1 MKRVALYFKRFR
13 LKSFNYWLVIAVMAL
28 NLFGIAV
35 VTSANENYQRLEIGG
50 MVAGILIMLFLSLV
64 DYNFLIRLRWV
75 FYGLAVILLLAVIVA
90 GDSGGGATRWIEIG
104 SFRFQPSEIV
114 KIMMILFFSGFFSAH
129 EVSVSDWK
137 IFLSSIVLIGIP
149 LILIYKEPDLSTTII
164 VSLIFVALYFVA
176 GLSYKIIG
184 ILALIGIPSAG
195 IFFYLITRENQTIL
209 EEYQYGRVMSF
220 IHPEQYPDQFYQQ
233 ENAIIAIGSGGLLGK
248 GLNNM
253 DPMSVKNGN
262 YISEPHTDFI
272 FAIVGEEL
280 GFRGAMLLIFLL
292 FLIVVLC
299 IIIARKSKNLAGRL
313 ICTGVAAY
321 IGFQSVVNMGVVT
334 GILPNTGLPLPF
346 VSYGLTSLISSYIAM
361 GLVLNV
367 SLQPNKR

>member
-28 NLFGIAV
+28 NLFGISV
-35 VTSANENYQRLEIGG
+35 VTSANESYQKLEIGG
-50 MVAGILIMLFLSLV
+50 MVAGVLIMLILSLF
-64 DYNFLIRLRWV
+64 DYNVLVKFRWA
-75 FYGLAVILLLAVIVA
+75 FYGLAVVLLLAVIFV

-114 KIMMILFFSGFFSAH
+114 KVMLILFFAGYFSAH
-129 EVSVSDWK
+129 ETTVSNWK
-137 IFLSSIVLIGIP
+137 IFFSALALIGVP
-149 LILIYKEPDLSTTII
+149 LILIYKEPDLSTTIM
-164 VSLIFVALYFVA
+164 VALIFVALYFVA

-184 ILALIGIPSAG
+184 ILALIGVPSAG

-233 ENAIIAIGSGGLLGK
+233 ENAIMAIGSGGLLGK
-248 GLNNM
+248 GLNNT

-280 GFRGAMLLIFLL
+280 GFRGALLLIFLL

-313 ICTGVAAY
+313 ICSGVAAY
-321 IGFQSVVNMGVVT
+321 IGFQSIINMGVVT
-334 GILPNTGLPLPF
+334 GIMPNTGLPLPF